1 MLILDRYVIGPF
13 LLLIKFRIFIGNLS
27 VIRHL
32 ACTILR
38 RVTVACYIITVSCA
52 VCDMTTAQRAATDKA
67 PGKTT
72 FIRCWTTHA

>member
-38 RVTVACYIITVSCA
+38 RVTVACYIIT
-52 VCDMTTAQRAATDKA
+52 
-67 PGKTT
+67 
-72 FIRCWTTHA
+72 